1 MTEYIFPCR
10 CEFSRKDIMENATYK
25 VIIDFRENIITSK
38 SIYRDSSKAVI
49 SDYVFEE
56 NSIETDRQ
64 QLFDLLKCLNLDK
77 VNLFLNIL
85 PRDKLEEIGY
95 REYTGV
101 DYVIDYGNDVI
112 FNGSLREIYKNS
124 PFEEAI
130 AVLRDKFDYVKN
142 VEHF

>member
-77 VNLFLNIL
+77 VNLFLNNL
-85 PRDKLEEIGY
+85 SRDKLEEIGY

-112 FNGSLREIYKNS
+112 YNGSLHEIYINS

-130 AVLRDKFDYVKN
+130 TILKDKFDYVN
-142 VEHF
+142 SVEHF

>member
-10 CEFSRKDIMENATYK
+10 CEFLRKDTMENITYE
-25 VIIDFRENIITSK
+25 VIIDFRKNQITSK
-38 SIYRDSSKAVI
+38 SIYRDISKAVI

-56 NSIETDRQ
+56 NSVEMDSQ
-64 QLFDLLKCLNLDK
+64 QLFDLAKCLNFDRVK
-77 VNLFLNIL
+77 FL

-112 FNGSLREIYKNS
+112 FNGSLREIYKSS

-130 AVLRDKFDYVKN
+130 AILKDKFDYVKN
-142 VEHF
+142 IEHF

>member
-1 MTEYIFPCR
+1 MTEYILPWR
-10 CEFSRKDIMENATYK
+10 CEFSRKDTMENITYK

-38 SIYRDSSKAVI
+38 TIYRDISKAVI
-49 SDYVFEE
+49 SDYVFGE
-56 NSIETDRQ
+56 NSIGTGCR
-64 QLFDLLKCLNLDK
+64 QLFDLVKCLNLDRVK
-77 VNLFLNIL
+77 FYLNFL

-130 AVLRDKFDYVKN
+130 AVLKDKFDYVKN

>member
-1 MTEYIFPCR
+1 MTEYILPCR
-10 CEFSRKDIMENATYK
+10 CEFSRKDIMENTTYK

-38 SIYRDSSKAVI
+38 SIYRDFSKAVI

-56 NSIETDRQ
+56 KSIGTDRQ
-64 QLFDLLKCLNLDK
+64 QLFDLVKCLNLDRVK
-77 VNLFLNIL
+77 CFLNIL
-85 PRDKLEEIGY
+85 PRDKLEEMGY
-95 REYTGV
+95 REYIGV

-112 FNGSLREIYKNS
+112 YNGSLHEIYKNS

-130 AVLRDKFDYVKN
+130 AILKDKFNYVKN